1 MSKFSKMVEN
11 LQERE
16 GYSKEVATK
25 TAAKIG
31 REKCGAKGMAE
42 KAAEARTGRDAIP
55 VEHTAPR
62 PEPTNWQRF
71 GPAMD
76 SVMKRQA
83 RGEYV
88 SGRDMAAARDGMRKK

>member
-1 MSKFSKMVEN
+1 MSKFGEMVKN
-11 LQERE
+11 LEKRE

-25 TAAKIG
+25 TAAKTG
-31 REKCGAKGMAE
+31 RAKYGAKGMAE
-42 KAAEARTGRDAIP
+42 KAAAARGKDAVP
-55 VEHTAPR
+55 VQNMAPR
-62 PEPTNWQRF
+62 AEPTNYQRF

-76 SVMKRQA
+76 SVMRRQA